1 MPLNNQTQPTGPA
14 GAKVVIVVG
23 GGLAG
28 IAAAAALD
36 SCGYRVTLLEAR
48 RELGG
53 RASSFED
60 PESDQLLDN
69 CQHVLLGC
77 CTNLQDLYTRLNVA
91 NRIEYHRRVHFLD
104 SHGKQFDLWGVV
116 GLPAPLHLG
125 PAMLAFSAL
134 TMPERK
140 EIITAMLAMLRLGKR
155 GREKLE
161 GQAFGQ
167 WLAEHRQSD
176 RVIQRFYDPV
186 LISALN
192 EDTRKA
198 SSKYAIEVFQD
209 AMLMNQH
216 GYVVGL
222 PACALEEL
230 YAHRPCHD
238 TRLGARVSEI
248 IFNDGRAAG
257 VVLQTGEKLTADAI
271 ILATNYHAVQRW
283 IPENLRATDVRFAHL
298 EKLESVPILG
308 AHLWFDRPVM
318 RLSHAALFEGPLQWL
333 FRKDTEGKILHGVIS
348 AARDWVDK
356 PRDLCAKLFEQQ
368 IQQLF
373 PHSSARLLRQ
383 KIVIEKRAT
392 FSPLPGTDAFR
403 PAQESPSGG
412 IANLFLAGDYTKTHW
427 PATMEGAVR
436 SGYLAAEALT
446 RQIPGAE
453 NSVSPKSF
461 MVADLPVQWPARWL
475 ETRENIDAV
484 VGR

>member
-1 MPLNNQTQPTGPA
+1 MPLNNQISGTGTA
-14 GAKVVIVVG
+14 GTKTVIVVG

-36 SCGYRVTLLEAR
+36 SSGYRVTLLEAR

-77 CTNLQDLYTRLNVA
+77 CTNLQNLYARLNVA

-104 SHGKQFDLWGVV
+104 SHGRQFDLWGVA

-125 PAMLAFSAL
+125 PAMLGFGAL
-134 TMPERK
+134 TISERK
-140 EIITAMLAMLRLGKR
+140 QIITAMLAMLRLGKP

-161 GQAFGQ
+161 GQPFGQ
-167 WLAEHRQSD
+167 WLQEHRQSD
-176 RVIQRFYDPV
+176 RVIERFYDPV

-198 SSKYAIEVFQD
+198 GSKYAIEVFQD

-222 PACALEEL
+222 PACALEQL
-230 YAHRPCHD
+230 YAQRPCPD

-248 IFNDGRAAG
+248 IFNDLRATA
-257 VVLQTGEKLTADAI
+257 VVLQSGEKLTADAI
-271 ILATNYHAVQRW
+271 ILATNHHAVQRW
-283 IPENLRATDVRFAHL
+283 IPENLRTADDRFTHL
-298 EKLESVPILG
+298 DKLESVPILG
-308 AHLWFDRPVM
+308 AHLWFDKPVM
-318 RLSHAALFEGPLQWL
+318 SLSHAALFEGPLQWL
-333 FRKDTEGKILHGVIS
+333 FRKDAEGKILHGVIS

-356 PRDLCAKLFEQQ
+356 PRDQCAELFARQ
-368 IQQLF
+368 IQRLF

-392 FSPLPGTDAFR
+392 FSPLPGTDAYR
-403 PAQESPSGG
+403 PAQEPPAGG

-446 RQIPGAE
+446 RRIPGTDG
-453 NSVSPKSF
+453 NVTGKTF
-461 MVADLPVQWPARWL
+461 MIPDLPTEWPARWL
-475 ETRENIDAV
+475 SARN
-484 VGR
+484 RR

>member
-53 RASSFED
+53 RASSFDD

-91 NRIEYHRRVHFLD
+91 NRIEYHWRVHFLD

-125 PAMLAFSAL
+125 PAMLGFSAL
-134 TMPERK
+134 AMPERK

-198 SSKYAIEVFQD
+198 SSKYAGFS
-209 AMLMNQH
+209 AMGEGVTAMAVMISLRS
-216 GYVVGL
+216 GIVR
-222 PACALEEL
+222 ALN
-230 YAHRPCHD
+230 ASMAGPRCS
-238 TRLGARVSEI
+238 GA
-248 IFNDGRAAG
+248 G
-257 VVLQTGEKLTADAI
+257 
-271 ILATNYHAVQRW
+271 
-283 IPENLRATDVRFAHL
+283 
-298 EKLESVPILG
+298 
-308 AHLWFDRPVM
+308 
-318 RLSHAALFEGPLQWL
+318 
-333 FRKDTEGKILHGVIS
+333 
-348 AARDWVDK
+348 
-356 PRDLCAKLFEQQ
+356 
-368 IQQLF
+368 
-373 PHSSARLLRQ
+373 
-383 KIVIEKRAT
+383 
-392 FSPLPGTDAFR
+392 R
-403 PAQESPSGG
+403 PATPQRSNCFPCES
-412 IANLFLAGDYTKTHW
+412 KKW
-427 PATMEGAVR
+427 
-436 SGYLAAEALT
+436 T
-446 RQIPGAE
+446 R
-453 NSVSPKSF
+453 
-461 MVADLPVQWPARWL
+461 R
-475 ETRENIDAV
+475 
-484 VGR
+484 

>member
-1 MPLNNQTQPTGPA
+1 MSVNHLHNKSPNAGPR
-14 GAKVVIVVG
+14 VLVVG

-28 IAAAAALD
+28 IAAAAAVD

-77 CTNLQDLYTRLNVA
+77 CTNLQDLYKRLNVA
-91 NRIEYHRRVHFLD
+91 DRIEYHRRVHFLD
-104 SHGKQFDLWGVV
+104 SHGRQFDLWGVS

-125 PAMLAFSAL
+125 PAMLGFSAL
-134 TMPERK
+134 TIAERK
-140 EIITAMLAMLRLGKR
+140 EVMTAMLAMLRLGKV

-167 WLAEHRQSD
+167 WLTEHRQSD

-192 EDTRKA
+192 EETRRA

-222 PACALEEL
+222 PGCALEEL
-230 YAHRPCHD
+230 YSHRPCAD
-238 TRLGARVSEI
+238 VRLGTRVSEI
-248 IFNDGRAAG
+248 IFAG
-257 VVLQTGEKLTADAI
+257 GQASGVTLQTGEILHADAV

-283 IPENLRATDVRFAHL
+283 IPDHLRAKDGRFAHL
-298 EKLESVPILG
+298 DKLESVPILG
-308 AHLWFDRPVM
+308 AHLWFDKPVM

-333 FRKDTEGKILHGVIS
+333 FRKDAEGKILHGVIS
-348 AARDWVDK
+348 AAREWVDK
-356 PRDLCAKLFEQQ
+356 PREQCAELFQKQ

-373 PHSSARLLRQ
+373 PDSSASLLRQ

-392 FSPLPGTDAFR
+392 FSPLPGSDAWR
-403 PAQESPSGG
+403 PAQAPPPGG
-412 IANLFLAGDYTKTHW
+412 IENLFLAGDYTKTNW

-436 SGYLAAEALT
+436 SGYLAAEAVT
-446 RQIPGAE
+446 RKIP
-453 NSVSPKSF
+453 SPGSGEKDKTF
-461 MVADLPVQWPARWL
+461 IVPDLPTQWPAKLLVQR
-475 ETRENIDAV
+475 RA
-484 VGR
+484 

>member
-1 MPLNNQTQPTGPA
+1 MSVNNPQHGSQNAGPR
-14 GAKVVIVVG
+14 VVVVG

-28 IAAAAALD
+28 IAAAAAAD
-36 SCGYRVTLLEAR
+36 SCGYHVTLLEAR

-77 CTNLQDLYTRLNVA
+77 CTNLQDLYKRLNVA
-91 NRIEYHRRVHFLD
+91 DRIEYYRRVHFLD
-104 SHGKQFDLWGVV
+104 AAGRQFDLWGVS

-125 PAMLAFSAL
+125 PAMLGFSAL
-134 TMPERK
+134 TLPERRQV
-140 EIITAMLAMLRLGKR
+140 ITAMLAMLRMGKS

-167 WLAEHRQSD
+167 WLTEHRQSD

-192 EDTRKA
+192 EETRQA

-209 AMLMNQH
+209 AMLMNQQ

-222 PACALEEL
+222 PGCALEEL
-230 YAHRPCHD
+230 YSHRPCAD
-238 TRLGARVSEI
+238 VRLGTRVSEI
-248 IFNDGRAAG
+248 VFAGGRATG
-257 VVLQTGEKLTADAI
+257 VMLHTGEMLAADAV

-283 IPENLRATDVRFAHL
+283 IPEQLRTADGRFAHL
-298 EKLESVPILG
+298 DKLESVPILG
-308 AHLWFDRPVM
+308 AHLWFDKPVM

-333 FRKDTEGKILHGVIS
+333 FRKDAEGKILHGVIS
-348 AARDWVDK
+348 AARQWVDK
-356 PRDLCAKLFEQQ
+356 PREQCAELFQQQ

-373 PHSSARLLRQ
+373 PDSSARLLRQ

-392 FSPLPGTDAFR
+392 FSPLPGCDAWR
-403 PAQESPSGG
+403 PAQEPPPGG
-412 IANLFLAGDYTKTHW
+412 IGNLFLAGDYTKTNW

-436 SGYLAAEALT
+436 SGYLAAEAVT
-446 RQIPGAE
+446 RKIPSAVDGE
-453 NSVSPKSF
+453 KSKTF
-461 MVADLPVQWPARWL
+461 IVPDLPTQWPARLL
-475 ETRENIDAV
+475 EQKRP
-484 VGR
+484 

>member
-1 MPLNNQTQPTGPA
+1 MSVNNPQHGSQNAGPR
-14 GAKVVIVVG
+14 VVVVG

-28 IAAAAALD
+28 IAAAAAAD

-77 CTNLQDLYTRLNVA
+77 CTNLQDLYKRLNVA
-91 NRIEYHRRVHFLD
+91 DRIEYYRRVHFLD
-104 SHGKQFDLWGVV
+104 AAGRQFDLWGVS

-125 PAMLAFSAL
+125 PAMLGFSAL
-134 TMPERK
+134 TLPERRQV
-140 EIITAMLAMLRLGKR
+140 ITAMLAMLRMGKS

-167 WLAEHRQSD
+167 WLTEHRQSD

-192 EDTRKA
+192 EETRQA

-209 AMLMNQH
+209 AMLMNQQ

-222 PACALEEL
+222 PGCALEEL
-230 YAHRPCHD
+230 YSHRPCAD
-238 TRLGARVSEI
+238 VRLGTRVSEI
-248 IFNDGRAAG
+248 VFAGGRATG
-257 VVLQTGEKLTADAI
+257 VMLHTGEMLAADAV

-283 IPENLRATDVRFAHL
+283 IPEQLRTADGRFAHL
-298 EKLESVPILG
+298 DKLESVPILG
-308 AHLWFDRPVM
+308 AHLWFDKPVM

-333 FRKDTEGKILHGVIS
+333 FRKDAEGKILHGVIS
-348 AARDWVDK
+348 AARQWVDK
-356 PRDLCAKLFEQQ
+356 PREQCAELFQQQ

-373 PHSSARLLRQ
+373 PDSSARLLRQ

-392 FSPLPGTDAFR
+392 FSPLPGCDAWR
-403 PAQESPSGG
+403 PAQEPPPGG
-412 IANLFLAGDYTKTHW
+412 IGNLFLAGDYTKTNW

-436 SGYLAAEALT
+436 SGYLAAEAVT
-446 RQIPGAE
+446 RKIPIAADGE
-453 NSVSPKSF
+453 KGKTFIVP
-461 MVADLPVQWPARWL
+461 DLPTQWPARLL
-475 ETRENIDAV
+475 EQKRP
-484 VGR
+484 

>member
-1 MPLNNQTQPTGPA
+1 MSVNNPQHGSQNAGPR
-14 GAKVVIVVG
+14 VVVVG

-28 IAAAAALD
+28 IAAAAAAD
-36 SCGYRVTLLEAR
+36 SCGYHVTLLEAR

-77 CTNLQDLYTRLNVA
+77 CTNLQDLYKRLNVA
-91 NRIEYHRRVHFLD
+91 DRIEYHRRVHFLD
-104 SHGKQFDLWGVV
+104 AAGRQFDLWGVS

-125 PAMLAFSAL
+125 PAMLGFSAL
-134 TMPERK
+134 TLPERRQV
-140 EIITAMLAMLRLGKR
+140 ITAMLAMLRMGKS

-167 WLAEHRQSD
+167 WLTEHRQSD

-192 EDTRKA
+192 EETRQA

-209 AMLMNQH
+209 AMLMNQQ

-222 PACALEEL
+222 PGCALEEL
-230 YAHRPCHD
+230 YSHRPCAD
-238 TRLGARVSEI
+238 VRLGTRVSEI
-248 IFNDGRAAG
+248 VFAGGRATG
-257 VVLQTGEKLTADAI
+257 VMLHTGEMLAADAV

-283 IPENLRATDVRFAHL
+283 IPEQLRTADGRFAHL
-298 EKLESVPILG
+298 DKLESVPILG
-308 AHLWFDRPVM
+308 AHLWFDKPVM

-333 FRKDTEGKILHGVIS
+333 FRKDAEGKILHGVIS
-348 AARDWVDK
+348 AARQWVDK
-356 PRDLCAKLFEQQ
+356 PREQCAELFQQQ

-373 PHSSARLLRQ
+373 PDSSARLLRQ

-392 FSPLPGTDAFR
+392 FSPLPGCDAWR
-403 PAQESPSGG
+403 PAQEPPPGG
-412 IANLFLAGDYTKTHW
+412 IGNLFLAGDYTKTNW

-436 SGYLAAEALT
+436 SGYLAAEAVT
-446 RQIPGAE
+446 RKIPSAVDGE
-453 NSVSPKSF
+453 KSKTF
-461 MVADLPVQWPARWL
+461 IVPDLPTQWPARLL
-475 ETRENIDAV
+475 EQKRP
-484 VGR
+484 

>member
-1 MPLNNQTQPTGPA
+1 MSVNNPHDGSQNAGPR
-14 GAKVVIVVG
+14 VLVVG

-28 IAAAAALD
+28 IAAAAAAD

-77 CTNLQDLYTRLNVA
+77 CTNLRDLYKRLNVA
-91 NRIEYHRRVHFLD
+91 DRIEYHRRVHFLD
-104 SHGKQFDLWGVV
+104 ANGRRFDLWGVS

-125 PAMLAFSAL
+125 PAMLGFSAL
-134 TMPERK
+134 TIPERK
-140 EIITAMLAMLRLGKR
+140 QVISAMLAMLRMGKS

-167 WLAEHRQSD
+167 WLTEHRQSD

-192 EDTRKA
+192 EETRRA
-198 SSKYAIEVFQD
+198 GSKYAIEVFQE

-216 GYVVGL
+216 GYMVGL

-230 YAHRPCHD
+230 YSHRPCAD
-238 TRLGARVSEI
+238 VRLSARVSEI
-248 IFNDGRAAG
+248 MFNDGRAAG
-257 VVLQTGEKLTADAI
+257 VVLQTGEHLTADAI

-283 IPENLRATDVRFAHL
+283 IPEHLRAADGRFTHL
-298 EKLESVPILG
+298 DKLESVPILG
-308 AHLWFDRPVM
+308 AHLWFDKPVM

-333 FRKDTEGKILHGVIS
+333 FRKDAEGKILHGVIS

-356 PRDLCAKLFEQQ
+356 PREQCAELFQQQ
-368 IQQLF
+368 IQRLF
-373 PHSSARLLRQ
+373 PDSSACLLRQ
-383 KIVIEKRAT
+383 KIVIEKRAI
-392 FSPLPGTDAFR
+392 FSPLPGCDAWR
-403 PAQESPSGG
+403 PAQEPPPGG
-412 IANLFLAGDYTKTHW
+412 IGKLFLAGDYTKTDW

-436 SGYLAAEALT
+436 GGYLAAEALT
-446 RQIPGAE
+446 RAIPGAVDGE
-453 NSVSPKSF
+453 EGKTF
-461 MVADLPVQWPARWL
+461 IVADLPTQWPARLL
-475 ETRENIDAV
+475 EQKRA
-484 VGR
+484 

>member
-1 MPLNNQTQPTGPA
+1 MPSDHQINTTGA
-14 GAKVVIVVG
+14 TSDKTIIVVG

-28 IAAAAALD
+28 VAAAAALD
-36 SCGYRVTLLEAR
+36 SRGYRVTLLEAR

-77 CTNLQDLYTRLNVA
+77 CTNLLDLYKRLNVA
-91 NRIEYHRRVHFLD
+91 DRIEYHRRVHFLD
-104 SHGKQFDLWGVV
+104 AHGRQFDLWGIP

-125 PAMLAFSAL
+125 PAMLGFSAL
-134 TMPERK
+134 TLMERK
-140 EIITAMLAMLRLGKR
+140 EIITAMVAMLRLGKH

-167 WLAEHRQSD
+167 WLVEHRQSD

-209 AMLMNQH
+209 AMLVNAH

-230 YAHRPCHD
+230 YSHRPCAD
-238 TRLGARVSEI
+238 VRLGTRVSDI
-248 IFNDGRAAG
+248 YYVNNKAVG
-257 VVLQTGEKLTADAI
+257 VILQNGQRLAADAI

-283 IPENLRATDVRFAHL
+283 IPDPLRAADARFAQL
-298 EKLESVPILG
+298 DKLDSVPILG
-308 AHLWFDRPVM
+308 AHLWFDKPVM

-333 FRKDTEGKILHGVIS
+333 FRKDAEGKILHGVIS

-356 PRDLCAKLFEQQ
+356 PRELCAQLFEQQ

-373 PHSSARLLRQ
+373 PKSTARLLRQ

-392 FSPLPGTDAFR
+392 FAPLPGIDACR
-403 PAQESPSGG
+403 PAQQPPPGG
-412 IANLFLAGDYTKTHW
+412 IGNLFLAGDYTQTHW

-436 SGYLAAEALT
+436 SGYLAAEAVT
-446 RQIPGAE
+446 RLFPGADRTGAHQ
-453 NSVSPKSF
+453 SF
-461 MVADLPVQWPARWL
+461 LVADLPVQWPARL
-475 ETRENIDAV
+475 LAQ
-484 VGR
+484 

>member
-1 MPLNNQTQPTGPA
+1 MSVNNPQHGSQNAGPR
-14 GAKVVIVVG
+14 VVVVG

-28 IAAAAALD
+28 IAAAAAAD

-77 CTNLQDLYTRLNVA
+77 CTNLQDLYKRLNVA
-91 NRIEYHRRVHFLD
+91 DRIEYYRRVHFLD
-104 SHGKQFDLWGVV
+104 AAGRQFDLWGVS

-125 PAMLAFSAL
+125 PAMLGFSAL
-134 TMPERK
+134 TLPERRQV
-140 EIITAMLAMLRLGKR
+140 ITAMLAMLRMGKS

-167 WLAEHRQSD
+167 WLTEHRQSD

-192 EDTRKA
+192 EETRQA

-209 AMLMNQH
+209 AMLMNQQ

-222 PACALEEL
+222 PGCALEEL
-230 YAHRPCHD
+230 YSHRPCAD
-238 TRLGARVSEI
+238 VRLGTRVSEI
-248 IFNDGRAAG
+248 VFAGGRATG
-257 VVLQTGEKLTADAI
+257 VMLHTGEMLAADAV

-283 IPENLRATDVRFAHL
+283 IPEQLRTADGRFAHL
-298 EKLESVPILG
+298 DKLESVPILG
-308 AHLWFDRPVM
+308 AHLWFDKPVM

-333 FRKDTEGKILHGVIS
+333 FRKDAEGKILHGVIS
-348 AARDWVDK
+348 AARQWVDK
-356 PRDLCAKLFEQQ
+356 PREQCAELFQQQ

-373 PHSSARLLRQ
+373 PDSSARLLRQ

-392 FSPLPGTDAFR
+392 FSPLPGCDAWR
-403 PAQESPSGG
+403 PAQEPPPGG
-412 IANLFLAGDYTKTHW
+412 IGNLFLAGDYTKTNW

-436 SGYLAAEALT
+436 SGYLAAEAVT
-446 RQIPGAE
+446 RKIPSAVDGE
-453 NSVSPKSF
+453 KSKTF
-461 MVADLPVQWPARWL
+461 IVPDLPTQWPARLL
-475 ETRENIDAV
+475 EQKRP
-484 VGR
+484 

>member
-1 MPLNNQTQPTGPA
+1 MSVNNPQHGSQNAGPR
-14 GAKVVIVVG
+14 VVVVG

-28 IAAAAALD
+28 IAAAAAAD
-36 SCGYRVTLLEAR
+36 SCGYHVTLLEAR

-77 CTNLQDLYTRLNVA
+77 CTNLQDLYKRLNVA
-91 NRIEYHRRVHFLD
+91 DRIEYHRRVHFLD
-104 SHGKQFDLWGVV
+104 AAGRQFDLWGVS

-125 PAMLAFSAL
+125 PAMLGFSAL
-134 TMPERK
+134 TLPERRQV
-140 EIITAMLAMLRLGKR
+140 ITAMLAMLRMGKS

-167 WLAEHRQSD
+167 WLTEHRQSD

-192 EDTRKA
+192 EETRQA

-222 PACALEEL
+222 PGCALEEL
-230 YAHRPCHD
+230 YSHRPCAD
-238 TRLGARVSEI
+238 VRLGTRVSEI
-248 IFNDGRAAG
+248 VFAGGRATG
-257 VVLQTGEKLTADAI
+257 VMLHTGEMLAADAV

-283 IPENLRATDVRFAHL
+283 IPEQLRTADGRFAHL
-298 EKLESVPILG
+298 DKLESVPILG
-308 AHLWFDRPVM
+308 AHLWFDKPVM

-333 FRKDTEGKILHGVIS
+333 FRKDAEGKILHGVIS
-348 AARDWVDK
+348 AARQWVDK
-356 PRDLCAKLFEQQ
+356 PREQCAELFQQQ

-373 PHSSARLLRQ
+373 PDSSARLLRQ

-392 FSPLPGTDAFR
+392 FSPLPGCDAWR
-403 PAQESPSGG
+403 PAQEPPPGG
-412 IANLFLAGDYTKTHW
+412 IGNLFLAGDYTKTNW

-436 SGYLAAEALT
+436 SGYLAAEAVT
-446 RQIPGAE
+446 RKIPSAVDGE
-453 NSVSPKSF
+453 KSKTF
-461 MVADLPVQWPARWL
+461 IVPDLPTQWPARLL
-475 ETRENIDAV
+475 EQKRP
-484 VGR
+484 